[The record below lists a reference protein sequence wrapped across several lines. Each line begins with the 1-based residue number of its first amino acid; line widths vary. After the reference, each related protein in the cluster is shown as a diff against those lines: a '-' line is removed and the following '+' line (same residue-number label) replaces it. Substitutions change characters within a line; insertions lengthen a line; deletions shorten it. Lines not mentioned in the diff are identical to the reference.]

1 MLNFIIRPITPD
13 DKGWINQFITE
24 RWGDNFV
31 VAHDV
36 IYYPCELAGFVA
48 EQDNR
53 GKIGLVTYQ
62 IAGHGCEIITL
73 DSICSNIGV
82 GTALIN
88 AVKTI
93 AKKSSCM
100 RIWLITTND
109 NLRALRFY
117 QKRGFKLV
125 AVHRHAVARSRQLKP
140 GIPLIGNDG
149 IPISDEIE
157 LEMNLGKKVGQ
168 L

>member
-1 MLNFIIRPITPD
+1 MIRMQNLNIRPITPD
-13 DKGWINQFITE
+13 DKGWINKFITE

-62 IAGHGCEIITL
+62 IAGHRCEIMTL
-73 DSICSNIGV
+73 DSISPNIGV

-88 AVKTI
+88 AVKRSPKNQ
-93 AKKSSCM
+93 AV
-100 RIWLITTND
+100 
-109 NLRALRFY
+109 
-117 QKRGFKLV
+117 RGF
-125 AVHRHAVARSRQLKP
+125 
-140 GIPLIGNDG
+140 G
-149 IPISDEIE
+149 
-157 LEMNLGKKVGQ
+157 
-168 L
+168 